1 MNILTPPHPALRT
14 VSEEIPVNA
23 LKKQAKVVQ
32 GMGKVL
38 RSHPGAVGLAA
49 NQVGITKR
57 IIVWVLPGQ
66 RMGYAINPVFI
77 PDIGTAIRK
86 GTEGCLSLPGQQGR
100 VERFH
105 AGTLRYFTTN
115 GDYYAER
122 AEGLLPRVWQHEID
136 HLNGILFTDYIPTP
150 TEGTTP

>member
-77 PDIGTAIRK
+77 PDMDTPIRK
-86 GTEGCLSLPGQQGR
+86 GMEGCLSLPGVQVR
-100 VERFH
+100 VKRFE
-105 AGTLRYFTTN
+105 AGTLRYVDAGGKF
-115 GDYYAER
+115 YAER
-122 AEGLLPRVWQHEID
+122 GADLLARIWQHEIEHLDGITLLD
-136 HLNGILFTDYIPTP
+136 HQPINQGTP
-150 TEGTTP
+150 S